1 MQVPLWRA
9 QSGGAEL
16 MSQVVATGATVRAS
30 DLSRGSQPEGEMQD
44 STSSLEVGQSGR
56 NDLSG
61 KKREVRIRA
70 FSQADGAWTRS
81 STDRLPPPGHAPTW
95 EAHSETLL
103 WHRQADD
110 VTSETHLEVPPD
122 GHIPLKSAP

>member
-1 MQVPLWRA
+1 
-9 QSGGAEL
+9 
-16 MSQVVATGATVRAS
+16 
-30 DLSRGSQPEGEMQD
+30 MQD
-44 STSSLEVGQSGR
+44 STSSLEVGQSGQ